1 MADGVEGREIDFV
14 NVDFIFIIEGLLNAV
29 LLRSIVADGVE
40 EDAILDPK
48 LDGVGLL
55 SNPPAK
61 LPVVS
66 GLSYLFGSFLL
77 IASFKLSNSS
87 LVLPNDNEDDA
98 KCLLN
103 CAALDLRR
111 GVGKEEGVDP
121 GAGKFVVDIDE
132 RGVEGGRS
140 PDILR

>member
-1 MADGVEGREIDFV
+1 MEGLEIDFV
-14 NVDFIFIIEGLLNAV
+14 NVDFIFIMEGLLKAV
-29 LLRSIVADGVE
+29 FLRSVVADGVVE
-40 EDAILDPK
+40 EEEARLDPK
-48 LDGVGLL
+48 FEGVGLL
-55 SNPPAK
+55 SNPPAT
-61 LPVVS
+61 LPPKVS

-87 LVLPNDNEDDA
+87 LVLPNDKDDET
-98 KCLLN
+98 KCRLN

-121 GAGKFVVDIDE
+121 GAGKFVVVEE

-140 PDILR
+140 PDILQ